1 MGCCCS
7 LLAYALHRF
16 SGAQGS
22 LQKVFEQ
29 DLPLL
34 KPLADR
40 FGVDLETSGPVK
52 LIREAFGVSPHTL
65 FLLTLGVA
73 AYGAL
78 ELLEAVGLWLL
89 RRWGEYVAVVGTSI
103 FLPLEIRELLDR
115 VTVLRLLTFSINVA
129 AVAYLLWTKRLFG
142 LRGGRAAFEAERHVG
157 VAAGGRGGRAVM
169 TQPTQAASRDSADR
183 HRHGRLAGAGRLPVA
198 RAGLRRRTLCGERR
212 RLPAPHRRLDPVG
225 AHGDLDRGH
234 HGRLPHASAT
244 APGPGW
250 GPTWRPPWPPSWR
263 PAWSTARPT
272 SRPGRPRCRSCG
284 PRHRCSPGPMAKG
297 WAAGV
302 VAALAVGVADV
313 VHRHGASTTT
323 VTNIVLLVLAGALVG
338 YVIPLARQG
347 ELAPSPRP
355 RRRPPRPASAS
366 ACRATSTTAS
376 CRCSP

>member
-1 MGCCCS
+1 MSGWRPFPHFSWDLRACGRRGHTTYAPDEPELRERLHVETPTGEAWRCLRCADFVPGPAEAS
-7 LLAYALHRF
+7 GPAADAPIVLRGRALRDAFILRLLAVERAVRGVLLLVLAYALHRF

-115 VTVLRLLTFSINVA
+115 VTVLRLLAFLVNVG

-142 LRGGRAAFEAERHVG
+142 LRGGRAAFEAERQSESLLEVE
-157 VAAGGRGGRAVM
+157 A
-169 TQPTQAASRDSADR
+169 
-183 HRHGRLAGAGRLPVA
+183 
-198 RAGLRRRTLCGERR
+198 
-212 RLPAPHRRLDPVG
+212 
-225 AHGDLDRGH
+225 
-234 HGRLPHASAT
+234 
-244 APGPGW
+244 
-250 GPTWRPPWPPSWR
+250 
-263 PAWSTARPT
+263 
-272 SRPGRPRCRSCG
+272 
-284 PRHRCSPGPMAKG
+284 
-297 WAAGV
+297 
-302 VAALAVGVADV
+302 AAL
-313 VHRHGASTTT
+313 S
-323 VTNIVLLVLAGALVG
+323 
-338 YVIPLARQG
+338 
-347 ELAPSPRP
+347 
-355 RRRPPRPASAS
+355 
-366 ACRATSTTAS
+366 
-376 CRCSP
+376 